1 MRASGAPFC
10 DVALPVPLDKLFTY
24 TLPAAA
30 GLRAQPG
37 CRVVVPFGPRK
48 LTGVILRCHDARP
61 EGGIREVA
69 RLLDEQP
76 ALSKEL
82 LRLGR
87 WIASYYCAPLGVVL
101 RTMLPVSDDTRTRR
115 VVSLT
120 PAGVVAAGQFHHAD
134 SGGPPVK
141 VLRALENRPLT
152 AAYLRK
158 KVPGAAAAL
167 AGLQRKRLLSI
178 ESVDS
183 MPDALAWGGGRLMV
197 ESRDAEAAPPKPAK
211 GERWLLD
218 YLGTHAGPH
227 DVQTLREQRR
237 DVGTVARRL
246 AKLGAIRLWRENTEA
261 EQAAEAPGSPVTLNR
276 DQENALSEI
285 GSALRG
291 RVHQVFL
298 MSGVTGSGK
307 TEVYLRA
314 IEQALASGRSSL
326 LLVPEIA
333 LTPAVATQ
341 FFARFGGQVAI
352 LHSAFSGL
360 QRSAQWRRIREGKAP
375 VVIGTRS
382 AVFAPLENLGLVIV
396 DEEHETSYKQEETP
410 RYHGR
415 DVAIVRAKA
424 AGATVVL
431 GSATPS
437 LESRHNVERGKYR
450 LLEMPE
456 RIERRPLPDVKVV
469 DMRAEFVETGRQD
482 LFSRVLQGA
491 IRERLDAGEQVM
503 MLLNRR
509 GFSAFVACRQCG
521 QRVECENCALT
532 LTFHRRDQKLACH
545 YCDYSRPVP
554 SVCPKCESEYIYFI
568 GSGSEKVEDYLR
580 QLYPRARIA
589 RLDRDTTRG
598 RANYETI
605 LQGFRDKAYDILV
618 GTQMIAKGHDIPN
631 VTLVGVVSADIA
643 LGVPDIRAAERTFQ
657 LLTQVAGRA
666 GRGDRPG
673 RVFLQTLSPDH
684 YAIRLAAAQDYEG
697 FYKKEIHFRRMLRYP
712 PVTPMATLVVRGKK
726 LEEALTLSGRLG
738 RHLRSL
744 PEGVRML
751 GPAAAPVVKL
761 KREYRYQFI
770 FKAPGRK
777 VLGGVLHRARQ
788 FAEDDNWPATA
799 LVIDV
804 DPVNLM

>member
-1 MRASGAPFC
+1 MRASGSQFC
-10 DVALPVPLDKLFTY
+10 DVALPVPLDKSFTY
-24 TLPAAA
+24 TLPTAAS
-30 GLRAQPG
+30 LYAQAG
-37 CRVVVPFGPRK
+37 CRVVVPFGPRR
-48 LTGVILRCHDARP
+48 LTGVILRCHGTQP
-61 EGGIREVA
+61 ESEIREVT

-76 ALSKEL
+76 ALSEEL

-120 PAGVVAAGQFHHAD
+120 PAGVLAARQFSHAD
-134 SGGPPVK
+134 SDDPPVK

-152 AAYLRK
+152 ATYLRK
-158 KVPGAAAAL
+158 KVPGAASAL
-167 AGLQRKRLLSI
+167 AGLQRKRLLSV

-183 MPDALAWGGGRLMV
+183 TPDGIARHGGRLMV
-197 ESRDAEAAPPKPAK
+197 EAGDAEAAPSKLTK

-218 YLGTHAGPH
+218 YLGAHAGPH

-237 DVGTVARRL
+237 DVATVARRL
-246 AKLGAIRLWRENTEA
+246 AKLGTVRLWRENTEA
-261 EQAAEAPGSPVTLNR
+261 QQAAVAPSSPVTLNR
-276 DQENALSEI
+276 DQENALNEI
-285 GSALRG
+285 GSALHG
-291 RVHQVFL
+291 RAHRVFL

-333 LTPAVATQ
+333 LTPAVAAQ
-341 FFARFGGQVAI
+341 FFVRFGDQVAI

-424 AGATVVL
+424 AGAAVVL

-456 RIERRPLPDVKVV
+456 RIERRPLPEVSVI

-482 LFSRVLQGA
+482 LFSRALQEA

-509 GFSAFVACRQCG
+509 GFSAFVVCRQCG
-521 QRVECENCALT
+521 ERVECENCSLT
-532 LTFHRRDQKLACH
+532 LTYHRRDQTLSCH

-554 SVCPKCESEYIYFI
+554 SVCPKCGSEYIYFI

-580 QLYPRARIA
+580 RLYPRARIA
-589 RLDRDTTRG
+589 RLDRDTARG
-598 RANYETI
+598 RTNYETI
-605 LQGFRDKAYDILV
+605 LQGFREKSYDILV

-643 LGVPDIRAAERTFQ
+643 LGMPDIRAAERTFQ

-684 YAIRLAAAQDYEG
+684 YAIRFAAAQDYEG
-697 FYKKEIHFRRMLRYP
+697 FYKKEIHFRRMLHYP
-712 PVTPMATLVVRGKK
+712 PVTPMATLVVRSKK
-726 LEEALTLSGRLG
+726 LEEAIELSGRLG

-761 KREYRYQFI
+761 KKEYRYQFI

-777 VLGGVLHRARQ
+777 VLGGVLNRARQ
-788 FAEDDNWPATA
+788 FAEDDHWPATA

-804 DPVNLM
+804 DPLNLM

>member
-1 MRASGAPFC
+1 MRASGSQFC
-10 DVALPVPLDKLFTY
+10 EVALPVPLDKSFTY

-30 GLRAQPG
+30 GLYAQAG
-37 CRVVVPFGPRK
+37 CRVVVPFGPRR
-48 LTGVILRCHDARP
+48 LTGVILRCHGIQP
-61 EGGIREVA
+61 ESEIREVT
-69 RLLDEQP
+69 RLLDERP
-76 ALSKEL
+76 ALSEEL

-120 PAGVVAAGQFHHAD
+120 PAGVLAARQFNRPGSD
-134 SGGPPVK
+134 DPSVK

-152 AAYLRK
+152 AIYLRK
-158 KVPGAAAAL
+158 KVPGAASAL
-167 AGLQRKRLLSI
+167 AGLQRKRLLSV

-183 MPDALAWGGGRLMV
+183 TPDGIARHGGRLMV
-197 ESRDAEAAPPKPAK
+197 EAGDAEAAPSKLTK

-218 YLGTHAGPH
+218 YLGAHAGPH
-227 DVQTLREQRR
+227 DVQALREQRR
-237 DVGTVARRL
+237 DVATVARRL
-246 AKLGAIRLWRENTEA
+246 AKLGAIRLWRENAEA
-261 EQAAEAPGSPVTLNR
+261 QQAAVAPGSPVTLNR
-276 DQENALSEI
+276 DQENALNEI

-291 RVHQVFL
+291 RTHRVFL

-307 TEVYLRA
+307 TEVYLHA

-333 LTPAVATQ
+333 LTPAVAAQ
-341 FFARFGGQVAI
+341 FFARFGDQVAI

-424 AGATVVL
+424 AGAAVVL

-437 LESRHNVERGKYR
+437 LESRYNVERGKYR

-456 RIERRPLPDVKVV
+456 RIERRPLPDVTVI

-482 LFSRVLQGA
+482 LFSRALQEA

-509 GFSAFVACRQCG
+509 GFSAFVVCRQCG
-521 QRVECENCALT
+521 ERVECENCSLT

-545 YCDYSRPVP
+545 YCGYSRPVP
-554 SVCPKCESEYIYFI
+554 SVCPKCGSEYIYFI

-580 QLYPRARIA
+580 RLYPSARIA
-589 RLDRDTTRG
+589 RLDRDTARG

-643 LGVPDIRAAERTFQ
+643 LGMPDIRAAERTFQ

-666 GRGDRPG
+666 GRGDLPG

-684 YAIRLAAAQDYEG
+684 YAIRFAAAQDYEG
-697 FYKKEIHFRRMLRYP
+697 FYKKEIHFRRMLHYP
-712 PVTPMATLVVRGKK
+712 PVIPMATLVVRSKK
-726 LEEALTLSGRLG
+726 LEEALELSGRLG

-761 KREYRYQFI
+761 KKEYRYQFI

-788 FAEDDNWPATA
+788 FAEDDHWPATA

-804 DPVNLM
+804 DPLNLM

>member
-1 MRASGAPFC
+1 MRTAGSQFC
-10 DVALPVPLDKLFTY
+10 DVALPVPLDQAFTY
-24 TLPAAA
+24 TLPVADA
-30 GLRAQPG
+30 LRARPG

-48 LTGVILRCHDARP
+48 LTGVILRCHGSRP
-61 EGGIREVA
+61 DSEVREVI
-69 RLLDEQP
+69 RLLEEQP
-76 ALSKEL
+76 ALSEEL

-101 RTMLPVSDDTRTRR
+101 RTMLPVSDDTRTRT

-120 PAGVVAAGQFHHAD
+120 PAGVLAARQFTHAD
-134 SGGPPVK
+134 SEDPPVK
-141 VLRALENRPLT
+141 VLQALENRPLT

-158 KVPGAAAAL
+158 KVPGAAGAL
-167 AGLQRKRLLSI
+167 AGLQRKRLLSV

-183 MPDALAWGGGRLMV
+183 TPDALARRGGRLMV
-197 ESRDAEAAPPKPAK
+197 AAGDPDTRPPKPAK

-218 YLGTHAGPH
+218 YLATDAGPH
-227 DVQTLREQRR
+227 DVETLREQRR
-237 DVGTVARRL
+237 DVGSVARRL

-261 EQAAEAPGSPVTLNR
+261 EQVAAEPSSLVTLNR
-276 DQENALSEI
+276 DQENALNEI
-285 GSALRG
+285 GSSLRG
-291 RVHQVFL
+291 RAHQVFL

-314 IEQALASGRSSL
+314 IEQTLAAGRSAL

-333 LTPAVATQ
+333 LTPAVAAQ
-341 FFARFGGQVAI
+341 FFARFGDRVAI
-352 LHSAFSGL
+352 LHSAFGGL
-360 QRSAQWRRIREGKAP
+360 QRSAQWRRIREGKAH

-396 DEEHETSYKQEETP
+396 DEEQETSYKQEETP

-424 AGATVVL
+424 AAATVVL

-437 LESRHNVERGKYR
+437 LESRYNVERGKYR

-456 RIERRPLPDVKVV
+456 RIERRPLPDVQVI

-482 LFSRVLQGA
+482 LFSRVLQEA

-521 QRVECENCALT
+521 ERVECENCALT
-532 LTFHRRDQKLACH
+532 LTFHRRDQKLTCH

-589 RLDRDTTRG
+589 RLDRDTARG
-598 RANYETI
+598 RTNYETI
-605 LQGFRDKAYDILV
+605 LNGFRDKAYDILV

-643 LGVPDIRAAERTFQ
+643 LGMPDVRAAERTFQ

-684 YAIRLAAAQDYEG
+684 YAIRFAAAQDYEG
-697 FYKKEIHFRRMLRYP
+697 FYKKEIHFRRMLHYP

-726 LEEALTLSGRLG
+726 LEEALALSGRLG
-738 RHLRSL
+738 RHLRAL
-744 PEGVRML
+744 PDGVRML
-751 GPAAAPVVKL
+751 GPSAAPIVKL

-770 FKAPGRK
+770 FKAPRRK

-804 DPVNLM
+804 DPINLM